1 MNKYL
6 SMLGYLGPNSLLA
19 LILLTFA
26 YQHVSNPLLY
36 AVVIA
41 WQIVSH
47 FINVSV
53 KNILRAPRPDSDKD
67 PNFGHLKPTF
77 ANFLTIHR
85 HYGMPSGHAQATV
98 SELTFIALYFKQP
111 ALTALAAAQTL
122 LTLWQRYETRR
133 HSAKQLLAGSAL
145 GLAIGLG
152 FYLLFQKIIP
162 EKDRIT
168 VL

>member
-6 SMLGYLGPNSLLA
+6 SMLGYLGPNSLLV

-26 YQHVSNPLLY
+26 SQHISNPSLY
-36 AVVIA
+36 AIVIA

-47 FINVSV
+47 FINISI
-53 KNILRAPRPDSDKD
+53 KNVLRAPRPDSDKD
-67 PNFGHLKPTF
+67 PKFAQYKPTF

-98 SELTFIALYFKQP
+98 SELTFIALYFKRP
-111 ALTALAAAQTL
+111 VLTAVAAAQTL

-133 HSAKQLLAGSAL
+133 HSPKQLLAGSAL
-145 GLAIGLG
+145 GLVIGVG

-162 EKDRIT
+162 DKDRIT
-168 VL
+168 ML